1 MQDAL
6 CSGFPLTLLTNIVNE
21 RITDGRTE
29 QRTDGL
35 KDGWGDGKEGR
46 YTIFDEVPVR
56 SKFR

>member
-35 KDGWGDGKEGR
+35 KDGWGDGRTDLLIEMQGH
-46 YTIFDEVPVR
+46 T
-56 SKFR
+56 